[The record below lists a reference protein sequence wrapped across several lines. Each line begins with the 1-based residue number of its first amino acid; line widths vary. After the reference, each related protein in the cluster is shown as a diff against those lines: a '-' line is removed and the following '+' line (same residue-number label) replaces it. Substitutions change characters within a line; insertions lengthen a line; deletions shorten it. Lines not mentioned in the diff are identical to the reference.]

1 MLVTKKAPNFK
12 AEGVSKKGEIIRN
25 YNFKKKIKNNNTIL
39 FFWPLDFTFVCP
51 SEIIALNN
59 RYDEFKKRN
68 TNIIG
73 ISIDSIYTHIAWR
86 NTPIEKGGIGKI
98 KFIMISDLNKK
109 IQNIYNVKDPNTET
123 SLRATFLVDKKRI
136 IRYQSIYD
144 LSIGRNIDEILRITD
159 AVNHN
164 EKYNKV
170 CPAQWNINKKSLNPD
185 NKGITE
191 YLSKH
196 IKDLD

>member
-12 AEGVSKKGEIIRN
+12 SEAISKHGDIIT
-25 YNFKKKIKNNNTIL
+25 NFNLKNNIKKKNTIL

-59 RYDEFKKRN
+59 RYKKFKEKN
-68 TNIIG
+68 TKIIG

-98 KFIMISDLNKK
+98 KFIMVSDIKKK
-109 IQNIYNVKDPNTET
+109 IQNLYNVKDPNTEV
-123 SLRATFLVDKKRI
+123 SLRATFLIDKKGI

-144 LSIGRNIDEILRITD
+144 LSIGRNIDEILRIID
-159 AVNHN
+159 ALNHN

-170 CPAQWNINKKSLNPD
+170 CPAQWNTEKKSIKPNNEGIIKYLNE
-185 NKGITE
+185 N
-191 YLSKH
+191 